1 MVRVTRSEGE
11 LARPT
16 TKRGAVLYLFF
27 LLAGACTGPTGPQGP
42 AGDAGP
48 QGPVGPQG
56 PQGPA
61 GEAGPPGP
69 PGPAG
74 DAGPQ
79 GPAGEV
85 GPPGPPGPAGDAG
98 PQGLPGTPGTASDAG
113 TSPSVDAGAAFD
125 PSRITSSI
133 HCGGSLENTNLIFA
147 YDVAQFANG
156 NVFASGNVA
165 GAASQSSTALVYAPT
180 QNGYATAPIIV
191 TLDASGPAD
200 FGWWRLSLNRTS
212 LVVTIE
218 YNDAGMTPPKQTW
231 TMTPDKCVVNTY

>member
-1 MVRVTRSEGE
+1 MVRETRSKGE
-11 LARPT
+11 LACPT
-16 TKRGAVLYLFF
+16 TKRGAVLYLF
-27 LLAGACTGPTGPQGP
+27 LLLSGACTGPTGPQGPMGPQGP

-48 QGPVGPQG
+48 QGLVGPMG

-69 PGPAG
+69 AG
-74 DAGPQ
+74 LG
-79 GPAGEV
+79 
-85 GPPGPPGPAGDAG
+85 
-98 PQGLPGTPGTASDAG
+98 
-113 TSPSVDAGAAFD
+113 VDAGGPSVSVDVGPTFD

-133 HCGGSLENTNLIFA
+133 HCGASLENTTLTFT

-156 NVFASGNVA
+156 NVFASGGVS
-165 GAASQSSTALVYAPT
+165 GAASQSSTAVVYAPT

-191 TLDASGPAD
+191 TLDASAPAD
-200 FGWWRLSLNRTS
+200 FGWWRVSLNRTS

-231 TMTPDKCVVNTY
+231 IMTPDKCVVNTY